1 MSNRPRPPN
10 PAHLFC
16 GELNEK
22 VFHEAERRLHSGKE
36 VSILLFGREISALA
50 ARLSGIGAHVVI
62 DDAADHMA
70 KLAGVRHVHL
80 PLAAL
85 PDLGLF
91 PEAPFDIILGQ
102 LAFHAQ
108 PYAATR
114 QTLRHFL
121 EHLKIG
127 GKLCVSALGLH
138 SDLGD
143 EYPDSEKLVEQRF
156 AELPPALASLY
167 GLKSPVCLYSE
178 RNLITL
184 LFEIGA
190 AVVHSGTGSLG
201 NVRAIGV
208 RV

>member
-1 MSNRPRPPN
+1 MSNRPRQPN
-10 PAHLFC
+10 PAQLFC

-22 VFHEAERRLHSGKE
+22 VFHEAESRLRSGKE
-36 VSILLFGREISALA
+36 VSLLLFGRDVSALA
-50 ARLSGIGAHVVI
+50 ARLSGIGARVVI
-62 DDAADHMA
+62 DDVADPMA
-70 KLAGVRHVHL
+70 RLAGVHHARL
-80 PLAAL
+80 PLDAL
-85 PDLGLF
+85 PDLGGF
-91 PEAPFDIILGQ
+91 PEAPFDIVLGQ

-108 PYAATR
+108 PYALTR
-114 QTLRHFL
+114 QVLRHFL

-127 GKLCVSALGLH
+127 GKLYVSTLGLH

-156 AELPPALASLY
+156 AELPPPLAALY
-167 GLKSPVCLYSE
+167 GLNGPVCLYSE

-190 AVVHSGTGSLG
+190 AVVHSATGPLG